1 MICLNTRLN
10 VLFVKIFLSTH
21 YRISFFI
28 NRSLF
33 KLKNI
38 SIFTKTENCLFINIY
53 LWFNFKFTQGLMF
66 YKKSLMFELIN
77 IFLFMI
83 ITLDSIKTEK
93 TLFRNISSWFSL
105 KIMMGKNNLK

>member
-1 MICLNTRLN
+1 MFELIN
-10 VLFVKIFLSTH
+10 IFL
-21 YRISFFI
+21 FLKI
-28 NRSLF
+28 NLNSA
-33 KLKNI
+33 
-38 SIFTKTENCLFINIY
+38 KTEKCLFINIY
-53 LWFNFKFTQGLMF
+53 LWFNLKFTQGLMF

-105 KIMMGKNNLK
+105 KIMMGKNNLNNKFMFFFKFFF